1 MNDEEFIAATIEAR
15 EESVSFFSAARKP
28 ERERWVVE
36 EFLGNLGV
44 EAPAGSIASP
54 SDEPPDVVFFEA
66 RFEIKEIM
74 DAGKRRH
81 AEYKESLRRAKEAKC
96 VDELFE
102 TYTPKDV
109 TYIELCELA
118 KEALPKIRQYAPA
131 TQRELDLLF
140 YINLDD
146 VHGYVSAEI
155 TASHLFE
162 GCGWRSVS
170 FVSGPL
176 AVVLFAGE
184 HAPSFL
190 SENQGKVV
198 RKQYSDGCI

>member
-1 MNDEEFIAATIEAR
+1 MNDEEFIAATIAAR

-36 EFLGNLGV
+36 EFLRNLGIEPPV
-44 EAPAGSIASP
+44 GSIASP
-54 SDEPPDVVFFEA
+54 SDEPPDVVFREA

-74 DAGKRRH
+74 DAGRRRH
-81 AEYKESLRRAKEAKC
+81 SEYKESLRRAKEAKC

-102 TYTPKDV
+102 MYTPKDI
-109 TYIELCELA
+109 TYIELCELV
-118 KEALPKIRQYAPA
+118 KDTLPKIRQYAPA

-140 YINLDD
+140 YINLDE
-146 VHGYVSAEI
+146 VHGYASAGI
-155 TASHLFE
+155 TASPLLQE
-162 GCGWRSVS
+162 CGWRSIS

-184 HAPSFL
+184 HAPSFIL
-190 SENQGKVV
+190 ENQGKFV
-198 RKQYSDGCI
+198 RKTGEAAP